1 VRTAQKRIA
10 WVLYG
15 SLEQRTGGTI
25 YDARVVD
32 GLRRAGDDVRV
43 LSLEDG
49 DAAHARHGFARTLPP
64 IARVATMAKAGLAL
78 ARRIEEID
86 PEIVV
91 GDELCFRELGIAF
104 RRLGQWTPRA
114 KRARRPRRVL
124 LVHHLTAWE
133 HELSPL
139 RRRVVRAAERFA
151 IDASDRV
158 IVTSRTTRER
168 LVSEGV
174 REEIAVVLPGADR
187 LRGSESESESEGGG
201 ARDVQFVVLGAVVA
215 RKQVLAVVRA
225 FARGGARDGR
235 LAIVGST
242 TRDGA
247 YVAAV
252 REEIARLGLGE
263 RVVMDGEVDE
273 AGVARALA
281 RADVLV
287 MPSTLEGYGIAATE
301 AIHAGVPV
309 IAARAQGL
317 EEALAPCPDATIF
330 ADDEAALTVA
340 LDRFAHDQ
348 ALRTAMTEA
357 ARAASPRMPTWASC
371 AEVFRAALLA

>member
-1 VRTAQKRIA
+1 MRIA
-10 WVLYG
+10 WVIYG
-15 SLEQRTGGTI
+15 SLEQQTGGTI

-32 GLRRAGDDVRV
+32 GLTRAGDEVHV
-43 LSLEDG
+43 VSLEDG
-49 DAAHARHGFARTLPP
+49 DSPHAAHGFARTLPP
-64 IARVATMAKAGLAL
+64 IARVATMAKAGFAL
-78 ARRIEEID
+78 ARRIQELD
-86 PEIVV
+86 PEVVV

-104 RRLGQWTPRA
+104 RRLGPWAQRA
-114 KRARRPRRVL
+114 HRARRARRVL

-133 HELSPL
+133 LELSPL

-151 IDASDRV
+151 IDASDAV

-174 REEIAVVLPGADR
+174 RERIEVVLPGADR
-187 LRGSESESESEGGG
+187 LSRSESESGSGSGS
-201 ARDVQFVVLGAVVA
+201 DVRFVVLGAVVA
-215 RKQVLAVVRA
+215 RKRVLEVVRA
-225 FARGGARDGR
+225 FASGAARDER

-242 TRDGA
+242 TRDVA
-247 YVAAV
+247 YVASV

-330 ADDEAALTVA
+330 ADDEDALAVA
-340 LDRFAHDQ
+340 IDRFAHDH
-348 ALRTAMTEA
+348 ALRAAMTEA
-357 ARAASPRMPTWASC
+357 ARRASPRMPTWASC
-371 AEVFRAALLA
+371 ADAFRAALTALTALTP